1 MTTSVAAPP
10 PPPPSF
16 PNIGVSLSFL
26 RRILNDERLAVPA
39 CSLPVVCDGILQ
51 NPATDLDAMD
61 DVALLAL
68 AKQYRVFSAMGG
80 GEEFGRYSG
89 EIPTTRTAVLDVLRR
104 PLRTTSQV
112 CECICKPDT
121 LEAGCSYAEML
132 TRDGDSERTDEVG
145 APTLFLSHAWRY
157 NFCDL
162 VSAVLDSFA
171 NKSDEERAA
180 ARVWNDVFVED
191 QNSST
196 AKPKEYWYGAFQDAI
211 KHIGSTLFVL
221 APWHAPIAITRSW
234 CIWEVFSSLR
244 CDADFEIALVSSERA
259 AFERALEEDLDSI
272 VVALSEVD
280 AANAEAFDEG
290 DKRRI
295 DEAIRASIGFKEVN
309 SVISKGLRL
318 WIARTAREAVQRRR
332 DEAVARD
339 DDLGADD
346 DVDHGLSHAVAALL
360 MELGEVKEAEAMQR
374 GDFARCERIFGANH
388 ANTCNVA
395 MNLASSC
402 LARGAIDCARSFFQH
417 ALLGYE
423 NAAESS
429 NHRRIAV
436 ATSGLGI
443 VAQKTGALDEAAA
456 LFRSALVQLDRAASD
471 AAEDSRECAVSRI
484 SVLHNLAGLL
494 GDMGKGED
502 AVAEYRKC
510 LAMQRDLHNGGVAGN
525 KHPRVLAEMAC
536 LAAALMQVAVYDD
549 EDSPFLKLAT
559 GEPAVAAAEEADT
572 LLTQARA
579 GYEVV
584 LGEAHPETLA
594 TVSKL
599 AGLSTA
605 RGDIEKAERLYR
617 AAAAGLALSGNQEGR
632 LHTEQSL
639 FLILLTTRAPN
650 AEGRVPEADALLL
663 SSPGLMAH
671 MMGGADG
678 SGEAS
683 EAEEEEEEKEE
694 EEEAEEDKES
704 ESESEAEDD
713 RS

>member
-1 MTTSVAAPP
+1 MKMLTSTADDTRTSSSVAAPP

-26 RRILNDERLAVPA
+26 RRILNDKRLAVPA

-51 NPATDLDAMD
+51 NPATDLDAMGD
-61 DVALLAL
+61 AALLVL
-68 AKQYRVFSAMGG
+68 AKQYRVFSAMDG

-89 EIPTTRTAVLDVLRR
+89 KIPTTRTAMLDALRR

-132 TRDGDSERTDEVG
+132 TRDGDSDHTDEVG

-171 NKSDEERAA
+171 NKSDKEQAA

-196 AKPKEYWYGAFQDAI
+196 AKPNDYWYGAFQDAI

-221 APWHAPIAITRSW
+221 APWRAPIAITRSW

-244 CDADFEIALVSSERA
+244 CDAKFEIALVSSERA

-272 VVALSEVD
+272 VVALCEVD
-280 AANAEAFDEG
+280 AANAEAFDAG
-290 DKRRI
+290 DQHRI
-295 DEAIRASIGFKEVN
+295 AETIRASIGFKEVN

-332 DEAVARD
+332 DDAVDRG
-339 DDLGADD
+339 DDLEASD

-374 GDFARCERIFGANH
+374 SDFARCERIFGATH
-388 ANTCNVA
+388 AHTCNVA

-402 LARGAIDCARSFFQH
+402 LALGAIDDARSFFKH
-417 ALLGYE
+417 ALSGYE
-423 NAAESS
+423 TAAESS

-443 VAQKTGALDEAAA
+443 VAQKTGALDEAAS
-456 LFRSALVQLDRAASD
+456 LFRSALAQLDRAASD
-471 AAEDSRECAVSRI
+471 AAEDARECTVSRI

-494 GDMGKGED
+494 GDMGKEED
-502 AVAEYRKC
+502 AVREYRKC
-510 LAMQRDLHNGGVAGN
+510 LAMRRDLHDGAAGN
-525 KHPRVLAEMAC
+525 KHPGILAEMAC
-536 LAAALMQVAVYDD
+536 LAAALMHVALYDGD
-549 EDSPFLKLAT
+549 DGSPFLKLAM
-559 GEPAVAAAEEADT
+559 GEAAVAAAEEADM

-584 LGEAHPETLA
+584 LGPAHPETLA

-599 AGLSTA
+599 AGLASA
-605 RGDIEKAERLYR
+605 RGDLEKAERLNR

-632 LHTEQSL
+632 LHAEQSL

-671 MMGGADG
+671 MM
-678 SGEAS
+678 
-683 EAEEEEEEKEE
+683 
-694 EEEAEEDKES
+694 
-704 ESESEAEDD
+704 
-713 RS
+713 RN